1 MYEAGR
7 DFARALRNPNISFAR
22 KAMLVFGHVLR
33 NWFWYGIG
41 TLVIM
46 GWVNDKPNPPPGSK
60 PYVSAPVPQRQR
72 TPAYVRPITAP
83 NGEPWPIV
91 AGYVRGY
98 HRTHSNGLST
108 VTVDNSQNDADVF
121 AKLVSLDGPQ
131 AFPVRMFFIPAHDRF
146 TLTKVT
152 VGSYDIRYR
161 DLGSGG
167 LSRSESFTLEETP
180 KDNGTE
186 FSNMTMTLYKVR
198 NGNMQTYDLAESE
211 F

>member
-1 MYEAGR
+1 
-7 DFARALRNPNISFAR
+7 
-22 KAMLVFGHVLR
+22 
-33 NWFWYGIG
+33 
-41 TLVIM
+41 M
-46 GWVNDKPNPPPGSK
+46 GLVNDKPNPPRGPK
-60 PYVSAPVPQRQR
+60 PYVSAPPRSGFNFDSNGNPISDTPAPIR
-72 TPAYVRPITAP
+72 APAYVRPTTAP
-83 NGEPWPIV
+83 NGEPWPVV

-98 HRTHSNGLST
+98 HRTHMNGLST

-131 AFPVRMFFIPAHDRF
+131 AFPVRMFFIPAHGRF

-167 LSRSESFTLEETP
+167 LSRSESFTLEETQ

-198 NGNMQTYDLAESE
+198 NGNMQTYGLAESE